1 MLNIESL
8 FYFILIFSILTL
20 SKFLFKILGTLLQK
34 EPQQIRFSDKDLIY
48 FGLSLSYIITFIH
61 NS

>member
-34 EPQQIRFSDKDLIY
+34 EPQQIRFSDRDLIY
-48 FGLSLSYIITFIH
+48 FGLALSYIITFIH
-61 NS
+61 TS

>member
-34 EPQQIRFSDKDLIY
+34 EPQQIHFSDRDLIY

-61 NS
+61 TS

>member
-34 EPQQIRFSDKDLIY
+34 EPQQIRFSDRDLIY

-61 NS
+61 SS